1 MALQYSKQLLL
12 MVVVAVFHTKAKAA
26 TQPPN
31 CPTKCGSVTIPFPF
45 GTTKDCSL
53 DNTFLIN
60 CNETSSTTS
69 NSTTLIPFLPN
80 TNQSVLNIS
89 LENGTLRVAWPVAS
103 DCYTEKGTLMNQKL
117 QDINMTYFPLS
128 PTRNK
133 LIAVGCDTVGVFFAT
148 GSDGETYTSGCV
160 ALCNRRDDIVVNESC
175 SGTGC
180 CEVSIPHGHVLTEVV
195 YASRSIFK
203 NHLVVHN
210 FNPCGYA
217 FLVEDGN
224 YRLAYKDL
232 VELEMEFPVLL
243 DWAIGNK
250 TCEQAKKD
258 ISSYACK
265 ADKSTCHQ
273 AATKK
278 LGYLCKC
285 LDGYRGNPY
294 LNHGCQDID
303 ECEESNDCVN
313 RTCVNRPGSYYCK
326 CPTGY
331 EGDGK
336 NNGTRCSL
344 KSRKEHML
352 IIALSVSVS
361 VVGLLMGSIYAYWAL
376 KKIKLIKLKEQFFQQ
391 NGGLLLQ
398 QQLVKYGGSTE
409 TTKIFTAEELNKAT
423 NNFDE
428 ENIVGQGGQGTVYK
442 GVLQDNRTLAIKKSK
457 INDSSQVEP
466 FINEVILLSQI
477 NHRNVVKL
485 LGCCLETEV
494 PLLVYEFIPNG
505 TLYEHLHDLN
515 QSIKLSWKTRLRIA
529 KETAGVLAYLH
540 SAASTP
546 IIHRDVKS
554 TNILLDD
561 NLTAKVSDFGASRMV
576 PLDKTQITTLVQ
588 GTMGYLDPEYFQ
600 TSQLTEKSDV
610 YSFGVV
616 LAELLTGKKALCFGR
631 PEVGRN
637 LALYFV
643 SSMKEGQL
651 FHILDKNIDEP
662 NVEHLK
668 EVALI
673 TERCL
678 RVKSEERPTM
688 KEVAMGLEGI
698 LVIEEQQHWGSDK
711 LPSEVTENKLNAAPS
726 VINVEHGV
734 GGSGI
739 NSSDSY
745 SINQISMSG
754 IGGR

>member
-1 MALQYSKQLLL
+1 MKYQADKRRKDVQFEVGDWVFLKLRPHRQNSVVQRIHQKLAPRFFGPYQIMKKIGQVAYKLKLPPTSKIHPTFHVSQLK
-12 MVVVAVFHTKAKAA
+12 KAEGNYTTTTT
-26 TQPPN
+26 TQ
-31 CPTKCGSVTIPFPF
+31 
-45 GTTKDCSL
+45 
-53 DNTFLIN
+53 
-60 CNETSSTTS
+60 
-69 NSTTLIPFLPN
+69 LP
-80 TNQSVLNIS
+80 IS
-89 LENGTLRVAWPVAS
+89 LES
-103 DCYTEKGTLMNQKL
+103 EKG
-117 QDINMTYFPLS
+117 DITPAKVLS
-128 PTRNK
+128 WRDK
-133 LIAVGCDTVGVFFAT
+133 FDGGQHKREWLIQWEGMDVGDAT
-148 GSDGETYTSGCV
+148 WE
-160 ALCNRRDDIVVNESC
+160 E
-175 SGTGC
+175 
-180 CEVSIPHGHVLTEVV
+180 
-195 YASRSIFK
+195 
-203 NHLVVHN
+203 
-210 FNPCGYA
+210 
-217 FLVEDGN
+217 
-224 YRLAYKDL
+224 
-232 VELEMEFPVLL
+232 ELL
-243 DWAIGNK
+243 
-250 TCEQAKKD
+250 
-258 ISSYACK
+258 
-265 ADKSTCHQ
+265 
-273 AATKK
+273 
-278 LGYLCKC
+278 
-285 LDGYRGNPY
+285 
-294 LNHGCQDID
+294 
-303 ECEESNDCVN
+303 
-313 RTCVNRPGSYYCK
+313 
-326 CPTGY
+326 
-331 EGDGK
+331 
-336 NNGTRCSL
+336 L
-344 KSRKEHML
+344 KSQFPDLRLEDK
-352 IIALSVSVS
+352 ANVVGVSVS

-698 LVIEEQQHWGSDK
+698 LVIEEQQNWGSDK